1 MPTRNDLCLPRG
13 QNLSELRSNLFA
25 TAGDF
30 AHSTRYAA
38 LAWETPMRE
47 RRSYFPNQALE
58 N

>member
-38 LAWETPMRE
+38 LAWDD
-47 RRSYFPNQALE
+47 AHG
-58 N
+58 